1 MLKLLLPFLFCN
13 LLSGAS
19 FNCTKASSNVEKMIC
34 TDVFLSELD
43 TQMGT
48 IYKEASKSTTNKK
61 ELLDNQRVW
70 IKERENCATADCIS
84 STTKNR
90 ISQLENLIS
99 TKSQDISTNIKKV
112 ELQVGSTEKIPFD
125 ISIKPVYNEAWGFTY
140 PLITIT
146 ALEDN
151 LKLTNI
157 KVNKGK
163 CKSILEPEIYFS
175 NGMPVV
181 TKDSFPLKLNEYDT
195 IKVRVS
201 QECKLMRI
209 DILADKY
216 EWILENKKDFFYF
229 N

>member
-48 IYKEASKSTTNKK
+48 LYKEASKSTTNKK
-61 ELLDNQRVW
+61 ELLDNQRIW

-99 TKSQDISTNIKKV
+99 TKSQDIRTNTKKV
-112 ELQVGSTEKIPFD
+112 ELQVGSTDEMPFD
-125 ISIKPVYNEAWGFTY
+125 ISIEPAYNEAWGFTY
-140 PLITIT
+140 ALITIT

-163 CKSILEPEIYFS
+163 CKVMIEPEMYVS
-175 NGMPVV
+175 NGMFL
-181 TKDSFPLKLNEYDT
+181 TKEINLPLKINEYDT
-195 IKVRVS
+195 IKARVS
-201 QECKLMRI
+201 QDCKLLRVNI
-209 DILADKY
+209 STDEY
-216 EWILENKKDFFYF
+216 EWILENKKDFLYF

>member
-48 IYKEASKSTTNKK
+48 LYKEASKSTTNKK
-61 ELLDNQRVW
+61 ELLDNQRIW

-163 CKSILEPEIYFS
+163 CKVILEPEIYFS

-181 TKDSFPLKLNEYDT
+181 TKDSFPLKINEYDT
-195 IKVRVS
+195 IKARVS
-201 QECKLMRI
+201 QDCKLLRV
-209 DILADKY
+209 DILTDVY

>member
-48 IYKEASKSTTNKK
+48 LYKEASKSTTNKK
-61 ELLDNQRVW
+61 ELLDNQRIW

-125 ISIKPVYNEAWGFTY
+125 ISIKPVYNEVWGFTY

-146 ALEDN
+146 ALEDLCLELALIEYRN
-151 LKLTNI
+151 TPM
-157 KVNKGK
+157 GK
-163 CKSILEPEIYFS
+163 NFGL
-175 NGMPVV
+175 
-181 TKDSFPLKLNEYDT
+181 
-195 IKVRVS
+195 
-201 QECKLMRI
+201 
-209 DILADKY
+209 LADGTY
-216 EWILENKKDFFYF
+216 EYKDIRTLPNGGGYEMASIWLIAGISLS
-229 N
+229 